1 MFRKVKAALEWPLV
15 AFRPKVVFLPR
26 ITNINY
32 RGQNKATAFATA
44 ASQKA
49 AHQQGPVFGNG
60 QGNAW
65 QGLVGRD
72 KKSVSSNGI
81 YEITS
86 HMKSHMSGSGFFP
99 QMLAGALRNVRVPVL
114 GEEIMNTQ
122 ILCSFRALP
131 SLAAC

>member
-49 AHQQGPVFGNG
+49 AHQQGPVFGNR

-86 HMKSHMSGSGFFP
+86 HMKSHIWLWVFSSNACRGSEECACAC
-99 QMLAGALRNVRVPVL
+99 AGRGNNEYPNSVF
-114 GEEIMNTQ
+114 I
-122 ILCSFRALP
+122 
-131 SLAAC
+131 